1 MFKVAIKAIN
11 PSAKPRPYCGTSSL
25 IPEYLAIGGDRSIQV
40 TISID
45 SNQPYKAGKTTY
57 EGDDKALMREWMPDQ
72 YGMRGKRVGDNASPA
87 DLHHALMAAAWLEWK
102 IISGQE
108 ILDIAE
114 QSLPP
119 GAIA

>member
-1 MFKVAIKAIN
+1 MFKVAITAIN

-25 IPEYLAIGGDRSIQV
+25 IPASLAIDGDRQIEV

-45 SNQPYKAGKTTY
+45 STLPYKSGKTIYT
-57 EGDDKALMREWMPDQ
+57 GADKALMIEWMPDQ
-72 YGMRGKRVGDNASPA
+72 YGMRGKRIGDSASPA
-87 DLHHALMAAAWLEWK
+87 DLYHALKSATWLEWK

-108 ILDIAE
+108 ILDIPDN
-114 QSLPP
+114 SLPP